1 MLEELRE
8 IAKDYTEAE
17 INLDT
22 LIKGE
27 LGLSSFDLV
36 SMISDVETKFDVKID
51 DQDFADINTV
61 EDLINLINSKKK

>member
-61 EDLINLINSKKK
+61 GDLINLINSKKQ

>member
-22 LIKGE
+22 MIKGE

-51 DQDFADINTV
+51 DEDFANINTV
-61 EDLINLINSKKK
+61 EDLINLINSKK

>member
-8 IAKDYTEAE
+8 IARDYTETD

-61 EDLINLINSKKK
+61 EDLINLINSKKQ